1 MADQKTP
8 RPKTQREILL
18 QTSSQQTYIPP
29 RGAPGFSQTVNP
41 NLDGVG
47 PDGVNNRG
55 NHVSFRD
62 DKTKPFALGLKEND
76 EAIVYY
82 MENVIKP
89 TVMQNGVEQKV
100 PIYYGS
106 PERWAQVQKEG
117 FYRDLKG
124 KIMMPVI
131 TYKRVSVE
139 KNRSIANKIDAN
151 YPNNV
156 QLFQKPYN
164 VKNQYDNFNILNN
177 RIPKKES
184 YAVVMPDYVT
194 LTYDFIISTYYVEQM
209 NKIVEAMN
217 YASDSYWGNKERFQF
232 NARIDSYAT
241 TVELVTAGNR
251 LVKTSF
257 SLKLNGYLIPDTIQ
271 KELSSVKKLSN
282 ATQLIFNMETV
293 SQIPETK
300 TSPDPRLSIHSN
312 NNPASFVDKV

>member
-1 MADQKTP
+1 MADQITP

-18 QTSSQQTYIPP
+18 QTPSQQPYVYPD
-29 RGAPGFSQTVNP
+29 GTVNENP
-41 NLDGVG
+41 NLADGRA
-47 PDGVNNRG
+47 NRG

-62 DKTKPFALGLKEND
+62 DNTKPFSLGLKEND
-76 EAIVYY
+76 EAIVFY

-89 TVMQNGVEQKV
+89 TVIQNGVVQKV

-139 KNRSIANKIDAN
+139 KNRTIANKIDAN

-156 QLFQKPYN
+156 QLFQKPYS

-251 LVKTSF
+251 LVKTNF

-271 KELSSVKKLSN
+271 KELASVKKISN
-282 ATQLIFNMETV
+282 STQLIFNMETV
-293 SQIPETK
+293 SKIPE
-300 TSPDPRLSIHSN
+300 SNNSLDPRRSIQTK
-312 NNPASFVDKV
+312 NNPASFVDRT

>member
-1 MADQKTP
+1 MADQITP
-8 RPKTQREILL
+8 RPKTQREIFLD
-18 QTSSQQTYIPP
+18 TPGQQPYVYPD
-29 RGAPGFSQTVNP
+29 GTVNENP
-41 NLDGVG
+41 NLNGTGIDGRT
-47 PDGVNNRG
+47 NRG
-55 NHVSFRD
+55 NHISFRD
-62 DKTKPFALGLKEND
+62 DNTKPFSLGLKEND
-76 EAIVYY
+76 EAIVFY

-89 TVMQNGVEQKV
+89 TVMQNGVVQKV

-117 FYRDLKG
+117 YFRDLKG

-131 TYKRVSVE
+131 TYKRVNVE
-139 KNRSIANKIDAN
+139 KNRNIANKLDAN

-156 QLFQKPYN
+156 QLFQKPYSI
-164 VKNQYDNFNILNN
+164 KNQYDNFNILNN

-271 KELSSVKKLSN
+271 KELTAVKKVSN

-293 SQIPETK
+293 SKIPDSN
-300 TSPDPRLSIHSN
+300 TSLDPRRSIQTD
-312 NNPASFVDKV
+312 NNPASFVDKN

>member
-1 MADQKTP
+1 MADQITP
-8 RPKTQREILL
+8 RPKTQREIFLD
-18 QTSSQQTYIPP
+18 TPGQQPYVYPD
-29 RGAPGFSQTVNP
+29 GTVNENP
-41 NLDGVG
+41 NLNGTGIDGRT
-47 PDGVNNRG
+47 NRG
-55 NHVSFRD
+55 NHISFRD
-62 DKTKPFALGLKEND
+62 DNTKPFSLGLKEND

-89 TVMQNGVEQKV
+89 TVIQNGVVQKV

-117 FYRDLKG
+117 YFRDLKG

-131 TYKRVSVE
+131 TYKRVNIE
-139 KNRSIANKIDAN
+139 KNRNIANKLDAN

-156 QLFQKPYN
+156 QLFQKPYSIN
-164 VKNQYDNFNILNN
+164 NQYDQFNILNN

-232 NARIDSYAT
+232 NARIDNYDT

-251 LVKTSF
+251 LVKTNF
-257 SLKLNGYLIPDTIQ
+257 SLKLNGYLIPDTVQ
-271 KELSSVKKLSN
+271 KELSAVKKVSN

-293 SQIPETK
+293 SKIPDNN
-300 TSPDPRLSIHSN
+300 TSLDPRRLIQTD
-312 NNPASFVDKV
+312 NNPASFNDKF

>member
-1 MADQKTP
+1 MADQITP

-18 QTSSQQTYIPP
+18 QTPSQQPYVYPD
-29 RGAPGFSQTVNP
+29 GTVNENP
-41 NLDGVG
+41 NLNGTGIDGRT
-47 PDGVNNRG
+47 NRG
-55 NHVSFRD
+55 NHISFRD
-62 DKTKPFALGLKEND
+62 DNTKPFSLGLKEND

-89 TVMQNGVEQKV
+89 TVIQNGVIQKV

-117 FYRDLKG
+117 YFRDLKG

-139 KNRSIANKIDAN
+139 KNRTIANKIDAN

-156 QLFQKPYN
+156 QLFQKPYSI
-164 VKNQYDNFNILNN
+164 KNQYDNFNILNN

-251 LVKTSF
+251 LVKTNF

-271 KELSSVKKLSN
+271 KELASVKKISN
-282 ATQLIFNMETV
+282 STQLIFNMETV
-293 SQIPETK
+293 SKIPE
-300 TSPDPRLSIHSN
+300 SNNSLDPRRSIQTK
-312 NNPASFVDKV
+312 NNPASFVDRT

>member
-1 MADQKTP
+1 MADQITP
-8 RPKTQREILL
+8 RPKTQREIFLD
-18 QTSSQQTYIPP
+18 TPGQQPYVYPD
-29 RGAPGFSQTVNP
+29 GTVNENP
-41 NLDGVG
+41 NLADGR
-47 PDGVNNRG
+47 NNRG
-55 NHVSFRD
+55 NHISFRD
-62 DKTKPFALGLKEND
+62 DTTKPFSLGLKEND

-89 TVMQNGVEQKV
+89 TVIQNGVVQKV

-117 FYRDLKG
+117 YFRDLKG

-139 KNRSIANKIDAN
+139 KNRTIANKIDAN

-156 QLFQKPYN
+156 QLFQKPYSI
-164 VKNQYDNFNILNN
+164 KNQYDNFNILNN

-251 LVKTSF
+251 LVKTNF

-271 KELSSVKKLSN
+271 KELASVKKISN
-282 ATQLIFNMETV
+282 ATQIIFNMETV
-293 SQIPETK
+293 SRFPEDNF
-300 TSPDPRLSIHSN
+300 SRDPRLSIQTD
-312 NNPASFVDKV
+312 NNPASFVDKT

>member
-18 QTSSQQTYIPP
+18 QTPSQQPYVFPD
-29 RGAPGFSQTVNP
+29 GTVNQNP
-41 NLDGVG
+41 NLDGTG
-47 PDGVNNRG
+47 IDGRTNRG
-55 NHVSFRD
+55 NHISFRD
-62 DKTKPFALGLKEND
+62 DNTKPFSLGLKEND
-76 EAIVYY
+76 EAIVFY

-89 TVMQNGVEQKV
+89 TVLQNGVIQKV

-117 FYRDLKG
+117 YFRDLKG

-131 TYKRVSVE
+131 TYKRTSVE
-139 KNRSIANKIDAN
+139 KNRTIANKIDAN

-156 QLFQKPYN
+156 QLFQKPYSI
-164 VKNQYDNFNILNN
+164 KNQYDNFNILNN

-194 LTYDFIISTYYVEQM
+194 LNYDFIISTYYVEQM

-217 YASDSYWGNKERFQF
+217 YASD
-232 NARIDSYAT
+232 
-241 TVELVTAGNR
+241 
-251 LVKTSF
+251 
-257 SLKLNGYLIPDTIQ
+257 TIQ
-271 KELSSVKKLSN
+271 KELASVKKVSN

-293 SQIPETK
+293 SKIPETN
-300 TSPDPRLSIHSN
+300 TSSDSGLTIQSM
-312 NNPASFVDKV
+312 NNPASFVDKL

>member
-1 MADQKTP
+1 MANQITP

-18 QTSSQQTYIPP
+18 SNPVQDTYKNPEN
-29 RGAPGFSQTVNP
+29 GETTGNP
-41 NLDGVG
+41 NRAF
-47 PDGVNNRG
+47 PDDKNRG
-55 NHVSFRD
+55 NQISFRD
-62 DKTKPFALGLKEND
+62 DKVKPFSLGLKEND

-131 TYKRVSVE
+131 TYKRTSVE

-156 QLFQKPYN
+156 QLFQKPYSI
-164 VKNQYDNFNILNN
+164 KNQYDNFNILNN

-194 LTYDFIISTYYVEQM
+194 LNYDFIISTYYVEQM

-241 TVELVTAGNR
+241 SVEIVSAGNR

-257 SLKLNGYLIPDTIQ
+257 SLRLNGYLIPDTIQ
-271 KELSSVKKLSN
+271 KELSSVKKVSN
-282 ATQLIFNMETV
+282 ATQLIFDLETV
-293 SQIPETK
+293 VKIPETN
-300 TSPDPRLSIHSN
+300 TSSDPRLSIITD
-312 NNPASFVDKV
+312 NNPASFVDKT

>member
-1 MADQKTP
+1 MADQITP

-18 QTSSQQTYIPP
+18 QTPSQQPYVFPD
-29 RGAPGFSQTVNP
+29 GTVNENP
-41 NLDGVG
+41 NLNGTGIDGRT
-47 PDGVNNRG
+47 NRG

-62 DKTKPFALGLKEND
+62 DNTKPFSLGLKEND
-76 EAIVYY
+76 EAIVFY

-89 TVMQNGVEQKV
+89 TVIQNGVVQKV

-117 FYRDLKG
+117 YFRDLKG

-139 KNRSIANKIDAN
+139 KNRTIANKIDAN

-156 QLFQKPYN
+156 QLFQKPYSI
-164 VKNQYDNFNILNN
+164 KNQYDNFNILNN

-251 LVKTSF
+251 LVKTNF

-271 KELSSVKKLSN
+271 KELASVKKISN
-282 ATQLIFNMETV
+282 ATQIIFNMETV
-293 SQIPETK
+293 SKIPESN
-300 TSPDPRLSIHSN
+300 TSIDPRRSIQTN
-312 NNPASFVDKV
+312 NNPASFRDK

>member
-1 MADQKTP
+1 MADQITP

-18 QTSSQQTYIPP
+18 QTPSQQPYVYPD
-29 RGAPGFSQTVNP
+29 GTVNENP
-41 NLDGVG
+41 NLNGTGIDGRT
-47 PDGVNNRG
+47 NRG
-55 NHVSFRD
+55 NHISFRD
-62 DKTKPFALGLKEND
+62 DNTKPFSLGLKEND
-76 EAIVYY
+76 EAIVFY

-89 TVMQNGVEQKV
+89 TVIQNGVVQKV

-117 FYRDLKG
+117 YFRDLKG

-156 QLFQKPYN
+156 QLFQKPYS
-164 VKNQYDNFNILNN
+164 VKNAYDNFNILNN

-251 LVKTSF
+251 LVKTNF

-271 KELSSVKKLSN
+271 KELASVKKISN
-282 ATQLIFNMETV
+282 STQLIFNMETV
-293 SQIPETK
+293 SKIPE
-300 TSPDPRLSIHSN
+300 SNNSLDPRRSIQTK
-312 NNPASFVDKV
+312 NNPASFVDRT

>member
-1 MADQKTP
+1 MANQITP

-18 QTSSQQTYIPP
+18 SNPVQDTYKNPEN
-29 RGAPGFSQTVNP
+29 GETTGNP
-41 NLDGVG
+41 NRAF
-47 PDGVNNRG
+47 PDDKNRG
-55 NHVSFRD
+55 NQISFRD
-62 DKTKPFALGLKEND
+62 DKVKPFSLGLKEND

-89 TVMQNGVEQKV
+89 TVIQNGVVQKV

-117 FYRDLKG
+117 YYRDLKG

-131 TYKRVSVE
+131 TYKRNNVE
-139 KNRSIANKIDAN
+139 KVRNLANKLDAN
-151 YPNNV
+151 GPKNV
-156 QLFQKPYN
+156 QLFQKPYSQRN
-164 VKNQYDNFNILNN
+164 EYDNFSILNN

-184 YAVVMPDYVT
+184 YAVVVPDYVI

-232 NARIDSYAT
+232 RASIDNYAT
-241 TVELVTAGNR
+241 SVELVSAGNR
-251 LVKTSF
+251 LVKTTF
-257 SLKLNGYLIPDTIQ
+257 QLKLYGYLIPDTIQ
-271 KELSSVKKLSN
+271 KELASVKKISN

-293 SQIPETK
+293 TRLPEDNFTR
-300 TSPDPRLSIHSN
+300 DPRTKIESN
-312 NNPASFVDKV
+312 NNPSSFVDRT

>member
-1 MADQKTP
+1 MANQKTP

-18 QTSSQQTYIPP
+18 QTPSQQPYVYPD
-29 RGAPGFSQTVNP
+29 GTVNGNP
-41 NLDGVG
+41 NLDGIG
-47 PDGVNNRG
+47 PDGRNNRG

-62 DKTKPFALGLKEND
+62 DKTKPFSLGLKEND

-82 MENVIKP
+82 MENIIKP

-117 FYRDLKG
+117 YYRDLKG

-131 TYKRVSVE
+131 TYKRTNVE

-156 QLFQKPYN
+156 QLFQKPYSQ
-164 VKNQYDNFNILNN
+164 KNQYDNFNILNN
-177 RIPKKES
+177 RISKQES
-184 YAVVMPDYVT
+184 YAVVLPDYVN
-194 LTYDFIISTYYVEQM
+194 LPYDFIISPYYVEQM

-217 YASDSYWGNKERFQF
+217 YASDSYWGNPERFQF

-241 TVELVTAGNR
+241 SVEIVTAGNR
-251 LVKTSF
+251 LVKTNF
-257 SLKLNGYLIPDTIQ
+257 SLRLNGYLIPDTIQ
-271 KELSSVKKLSN
+271 KELASVKKISN

-293 SQIPETK
+293 SKIPESN
-300 TSPDPRLSIHSN
+300 TSSNSRLSILTD
-312 NNPASFVDKV
+312 NNPASFVDKL

>member
-1 MADQKTP
+1 MADQITP

-18 QTSSQQTYIPP
+18 QTPSQQPYVYPD
-29 RGAPGFSQTVNP
+29 GTVNENP
-41 NLDGVG
+41 NLNGTGIDGRT
-47 PDGVNNRG
+47 NRG
-55 NHVSFRD
+55 NHISFRD
-62 DKTKPFALGLKEND
+62 DNTKPFSLGLKEND

-89 TVMQNGVEQKV
+89 TVMQNGVVQKV

-117 FYRDLKG
+117 YFRDLKG

-156 QLFQKPYN
+156 QLFQKPYS
-164 VKNQYDNFNILNN
+164 VKNAYDNFNILNN

-241 TVELVTAGNR
+241 TVEIVTAGNR
-251 LVKTSF
+251 LVKTNF

-271 KELSSVKKLSN
+271 KELASVKKLSN

-293 SQIPETK
+293 SKLPEK
-300 TSPDPRLSIHSN
+300 NTSLNPRLSIQTD
-312 NNPASFVDKV
+312 NNPASFTDK

>member
-1 MADQKTP
+1 MADQITP

-18 QTSSQQTYIPP
+18 QTPSQQPYVYPD
-29 RGAPGFSQTVNP
+29 GTVNENP
-41 NLDGVG
+41 NLADGRA
-47 PDGVNNRG
+47 NRG

-62 DKTKPFALGLKEND
+62 DNTKPFSLGLKEND
-76 EAIVYY
+76 EAIVFY

-89 TVMQNGVEQKV
+89 TVIQNGVVQKV

-139 KNRSIANKIDAN
+139 KNRTIANKIDAN

-156 QLFQKPYN
+156 QLFQKPYSI
-164 VKNQYDNFNILNN
+164 KNQYDNFNILNN

-194 LTYDFIISTYYVEQM
+194 LTYDSIISTYYVEQM

-251 LVKTSF
+251 LGKTNF

-271 KELSSVKKLSN
+271 KELASVKKISN
-282 ATQLIFNMETV
+282 STQLIFNMETV
-293 SQIPETK
+293 SKIPE
-300 TSPDPRLSIHSN
+300 SNNSLDPRRSIQTK
-312 NNPASFVDKV
+312 NNPASFVDRT

>member
-1 MADQKTP
+1 MADQITP

-18 QTSSQQTYIPP
+18 QTPSQQPYVYPD
-29 RGAPGFSQTVNP
+29 GTVNENP
-41 NLDGVG
+41 NLADGRA
-47 PDGVNNRG
+47 NRG

-62 DKTKPFALGLKEND
+62 DNTKPFSLGLKEND
-76 EAIVYY
+76 EAIVFY

-89 TVMQNGVEQKV
+89 TVMQNGIVQKV

-117 FYRDLKG
+117 YFRDLKG

-131 TYKRVSVE
+131 TYKRVNVE
-139 KNRSIANKIDAN
+139 KNRNIANKLDAN

-156 QLFQKPYN
+156 LLFQKPYSI
-164 VKNQYDNFNILNN
+164 KNQYDNFNILNN

-241 TVELVTAGNR
+241 TVEIVTAGNR
-251 LVKTSF
+251 LVKTNF

-271 KELSSVKKLSN
+271 KELASVKKLSN

-293 SQIPETK
+293 SKIPE
-300 TSPDPRLSIHSN
+300 SNNSLDPRRSIQTK
-312 NNPASFVDKV
+312 NNPASFVDRT